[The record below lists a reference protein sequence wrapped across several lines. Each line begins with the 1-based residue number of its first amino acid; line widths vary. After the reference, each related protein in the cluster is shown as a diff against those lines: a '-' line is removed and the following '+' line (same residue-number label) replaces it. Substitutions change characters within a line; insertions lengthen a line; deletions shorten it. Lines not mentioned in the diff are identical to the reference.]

1 MPGLLTPQQ
10 WRRVASRV
18 APEWNITQADVRDM
32 IHQSSMMRIV
42 MNRVGNELK
51 SGRHK
56 PPTSQADFAA
66 IVAASQETLTADAR
80 KAEAKALNGAFPAS
94 QAGGRPLNPHSY
106 MIKHKNRPPRYLVY
120 RLVFISRRDCP
131 KPRTPRRILQV
142 KPCKV
147 GAAVSNH
154 F

>member
-56 PPTSQADFAA
+56 PPTSQADFAT
-66 IVAASQETLTADAR
+66 IVAASQETLTDAAR

-94 QAGGRPLNPHSY
+94 QAGGGRPLNHS
-106 MIKHKNRPPRYLVY
+106 L
-120 RLVFISRRDCP
+120 
-131 KPRTPRRILQV
+131 V
-142 KPCKV
+142 KP
-147 GAAVSNH
+147 
-154 F
+154 